1 MYGNRLKTG
10 TVLMRSGLGIS
21 IIGHVV
27 VLGAGL
33 VFAGARPFDLVPVA
47 AIAVDI
53 VSPNDIDI
61 AAAPTPPEAPS
72 PTPPTPDNP
81 YFLGTGPATLWPAQG
96 GASPPPARTS
106 PSPAQSSPP
115 TPKGTASNRN
125 ARQAGAKPPAPSPA
139 AAAQTAPPQFA
150 LFDPPPASSAPAQP
164 KTATFPDMFAL
175 PLALPDG
182 SLGGAFDAPAIDSAE
197 IGQDE
202 TAAFRDR
209 IKTCASLP
217 DTISPTDKIRIV
229 LRISFAPDGT
239 LASEPML
246 IEGSPSAKG
255 LALKQSAVQ
264 ALRSCQPYA
273 MLPAEKYKE
282 WKSLDLSFTPRDMA
296 PG

>member
-1 MYGNRLKTG
+1 
-10 TVLMRSGLGIS
+10 MRSGLVIS
-21 IIGHVV
+21 VIGHVV

-33 VFAGARPFDLVPVA
+33 IFAGARPFDLVPVE

-61 AAAPTPPEAPS
+61 AAAAAAPPATPPA
-72 PTPPTPDNP
+72 PDNP
-81 YFLGTGPATLWPAQG
+81 FFVGTGPAPLWSAQRPL
-96 GASPPPARTS
+96 PP
-106 PSPAQSSPP
+106 PAQSSPP
-115 TPKGTASNRN
+115 PAPKAPASNRN
-125 ARQAGAKPPAPSPA
+125 ARQAGAKPAAPSPA
-139 AAAQTAPPQFA
+139 AAAQTAPQQFA
-150 LFDPPPASSAPAQP
+150 LFAAPLASREGAAQP
-164 KTATFPDMFAL
+164 KTANFPDMFAL

-182 SLGGAFDAPAIDSAE
+182 SLGGAFDAPAIDSVE

-217 DTISPTDKIRIV
+217 DTISPDDKIRIV
-229 LRISFAPDGT
+229 LRVSFMPDGT

-255 LALKQSAVQ
+255 LALKQSAIQ
-264 ALRSCQPYA
+264 ALRQCQPYG
-273 MLPAEKYKE
+273 MLPADKYKE